1 MDMNDKIV
9 FTDKDKEEL
18 RQLGKQLEEALG
30 NDLSDQ
36 DKALVRDWLIK
47 AEKGELYMDGI
58 FGLNPMLLSFQT
70 AVIAVTEIGLK
81 RDGVIAILLYNNVL
95 SGITTPEDVRK
106 ECGEGVAAIINGLVR
121 IQDLYKKNPVI
132 GYALTRRAAEAML
145 ADNSPIRVMNDT
157 WGRWVDQGTI
167 ELFRVQPAVC
177 AQTSW
182 DNPDESEIA
191 RSMQASDLP
200 PAGRAWWTVR
210 RAIGVALDALSSP
223 RRLRGRL
230 VQLLRR
236 MHIVGEGA

>member
-81 RDGVIAILLYNNVL
+81 RDGVIAILLYNNVCNL
-95 SGITTPEDVRK
+95 
-106 ECGEGVAAIINGLVR
+106 
-121 IQDLYKKNPVI
+121 
-132 GYALTRRAAEAML
+132 
-145 ADNSPIRVMNDT
+145 
-157 WGRWVDQGTI
+157 
-167 ELFRVQPAVC
+167 
-177 AQTSW
+177 
-182 DNPDESEIA
+182 
-191 RSMQASDLP
+191 
-200 PAGRAWWTVR
+200 
-210 RAIGVALDALSSP
+210 
-223 RRLRGRL
+223 
-230 VQLLRR
+230 
-236 MHIVGEGA
+236 